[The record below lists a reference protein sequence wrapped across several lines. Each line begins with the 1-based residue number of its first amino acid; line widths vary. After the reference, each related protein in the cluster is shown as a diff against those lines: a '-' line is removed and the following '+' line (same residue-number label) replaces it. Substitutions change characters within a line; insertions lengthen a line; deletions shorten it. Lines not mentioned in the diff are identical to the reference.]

1 MRARIDYVLDLALA
15 FAAGF
20 AAAAAVLGYLM
31 KGCGP

>member
-20 AAAAAVLGYLM
+20 ATAAVVLGHLL
-31 KGCGP
+31 KGCTP